1 MSQTSAAPL
10 CEHSHVQRKY
20 QYRRKLPHR
29 QWEDKTYFI
38 TFCTRKRAV
47 LNEGCRGLVLQT
59 CLAGNGKLF
68 ELYAVVVMPDHVHLM
83 LVPLADHNGTISVSE
98 IMQAIKSTS
107 SHRINKYLGRTGKVW
122 QDESFD
128 RAMREVENVSGR
140 IEYMIGNPVRASLV
154 ESPFDY
160 KWLWTRS
167 RETVRTGVDARASIR
182 NR

>member
-1 MSQTSAAPL
+1 
-10 CEHSHVQRKY
+10 
-20 QYRRKLPHR
+20 
-29 QWEDKTYFI
+29 
-38 TFCTRKRAV
+38 
-47 LNEGCRGLVLQT
+47 
-59 CLAGNGKLF
+59 
-68 ELYAVVVMPDHVHLM
+68 M